1 VRAPHLLLRPELNT
15 DRSLPLSPTDER
27 IIPQLAEQ
35 DKDLLN
41 GLKKAGFKTTLGP
54 DNSGFITMAL
64 EKAGGYYFNTVRSSS
79 SPDLVLLRSPL
90 TLPYLPCLAG
100 LL

>member
-1 VRAPHLLLRPELNT
+1 MCSPHRSLKPELNT
-15 DRSLPLSPTDER
+15 DRRLPLSPTDER

-41 GLKKAGFKTTLGP
+41 GLKKAGFETTLGP

-64 EKAGGYYFNTVRSSS
+64 EKAGGYYFNTVRP

-90 TLPYLPCLAG
+90 TLPHLPCLSG